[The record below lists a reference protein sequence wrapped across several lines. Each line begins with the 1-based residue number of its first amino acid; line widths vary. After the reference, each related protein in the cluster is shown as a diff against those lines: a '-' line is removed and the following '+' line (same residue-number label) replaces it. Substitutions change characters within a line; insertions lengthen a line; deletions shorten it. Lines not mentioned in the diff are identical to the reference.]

1 MSEKITSFEE
11 GFTKIKARYN
21 ENEKV
26 RKPLKNFEMPIQ
38 ITCVENDHKFMIL
51 VNKDQGI
58 EINDNT
64 GDDSAPIKIEFSDEQ
79 TFLDLLNG
87 VIGPVKAYSSGAIKV
102 AEGEIRPMLKLRKLL
117 F

>member
-11 GFTKIKARYN
+11 GFNKIIARYN

-26 RKPLKNFEMPIQ
+26 RKPLKNYDMPIQ
-38 ITCVENDHKFMIL
+38 ITIVENDHKFMIL

-58 EINDNT
+58 EIKDNT
-64 GDDSAPIKIEFSDEQ
+64 GDETAPIKIEFTDEK

-87 VIGPVKAYSSGAIKV
+87 DVGPVKAYSSGAIKV